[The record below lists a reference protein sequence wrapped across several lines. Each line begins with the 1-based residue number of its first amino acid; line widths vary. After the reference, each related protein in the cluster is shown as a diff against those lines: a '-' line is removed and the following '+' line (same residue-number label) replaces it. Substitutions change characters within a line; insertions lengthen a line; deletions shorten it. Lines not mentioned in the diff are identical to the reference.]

1 MAGFFIAA
9 VGVLE
14 ALFGIALF
22 LTSQTTGTIVFG
34 MGVITIALGVA
45 CVHLVSIKEA
55 LEKR

>member
-1 MAGFFIAA
+1 MAGFFIAI

-14 ALFGIALF
+14 ALFGAALF

-45 CVHLVSIKEA
+45 CVHLASIGEA
-55 LEKR
+55 VQKR

>member
-14 ALFGIALF
+14 ALFGAALF
-22 LTSQTTGTIVFG
+22 MTSQTAGTIVFG
-34 MGVITIALGVA
+34 MGVITIALGVG
-45 CVHLVSIKEA
+45 CVHLASIRDA